1 MEETPEDEKPS
12 IASSIHSKPRLR
24 ALGKKASLIPGKRE
38 RKKEKKGEDVPNW
51 LVQLTQ
57 KHNVALSESDGVE
70 K

>member
-12 IASSIHSKPRLR
+12 IASSIHSKPR
-24 ALGKKASLIPGKRE
+24 ALGKKASLIRE

-51 LVQLTQ
+51 LLQLTQ

>member
-1 MEETPEDEKPS
+1 MEETPEDEKPP
-12 IASSIHSKPRLR
+12 IASSIHSKPR
-24 ALGKKASLIPGKRE
+24 ALGKKASLIRGKRE

-51 LVQLTQ
+51 LLQLTQ

>member
-12 IASSIHSKPRLR
+12 IASSIHSKPR
-24 ALGKKASLIPGKRE
+24 ALGKKASSIRGKRE

-51 LVQLTQ
+51 LLQLTQ
-57 KHNVALSESDGVE
+57 KHNVALSESDGLE